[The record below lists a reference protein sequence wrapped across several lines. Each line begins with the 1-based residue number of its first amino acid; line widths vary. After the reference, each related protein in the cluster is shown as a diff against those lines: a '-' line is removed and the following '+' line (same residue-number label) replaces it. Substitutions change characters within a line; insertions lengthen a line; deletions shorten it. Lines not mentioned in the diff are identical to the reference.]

1 MKNLKLKFLT
11 LVIAS
16 TLGLTLFGCNKFQSE
31 TSNSNSSATNTNAN
45 VSEKPKETAPPEE
58 ATNSFTAID
67 LSKQYKSDKKAMDGK
82 YKGKEIT
89 VSGTISFNSSKS
101 GQLGMI
107 TLEGIGITGDV
118 KCWYEKEDQPTF
130 GNLQKGQE
138 VTVKG
143 NFSGRFDSP
152 DMQYC
157 KVVAKK

>member
-1 MKNLKLKFLT
+1 MKNLKFLT
-11 LVIAS
+11 LAITGA
-16 TLGLTLFGCNKFQSE
+16 LGLTLILGCNKSPSE

-45 VSEKPKETAPPEE
+45 VAEKPKDAAPPSE

-67 LSKQYKSDKKAMDGK
+67 LSKQYKSDKKAMDEK

-89 VSGTISFNSSKS
+89 VSGTISFNSPKS
-101 GQLGMI
+101 GQSGLMS
-107 TLEGIGITGDV
+107 LEGVGITGDV

-143 NFSGRFDSP
+143 IFSGRFDSP
-152 DMQYC
+152 DIQYC